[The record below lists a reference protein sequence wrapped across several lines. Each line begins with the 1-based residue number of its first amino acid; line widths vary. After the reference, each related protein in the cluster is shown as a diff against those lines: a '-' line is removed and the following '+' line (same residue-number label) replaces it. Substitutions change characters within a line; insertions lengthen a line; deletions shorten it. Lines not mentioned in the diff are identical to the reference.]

1 MNPRGKQSKTIPMQK
16 KHLLLINRT
25 PFGHHAGSYQFCVF
39 LRDAYSITYVCFD
52 YGFPRISL
60 DGVEVVYVPQRGSRV
75 RRFAQFL
82 TAIRRQLAASRP
94 HLVFLAYFQ
103 GCSLLRLS
111 LRGIPAI
118 LHIATGS
125 VKASLNARRR
135 ENLLL
140 AAESR
145 AFHRVTILS
154 ESFLEPLHLD
164 PRRCTVLPLGSPVHE
179 IPPKSLREFRLF
191 YVGTLRNRHI
201 ERTVEGFCTF
211 AGEMQGILETS
222 YDIVGDGLPGDVGC
236 LMEACRSHPLG
247 SLVTYHGRI
256 PHAELGPFFARCTV
270 GVAFV
275 PITEYYQFQPVT
287 KVFEYLLAGMPVIAT
302 DTLENRKV
310 IDGMNGV
317 LIQDTAE
324 GFHRGLRDLYEARAR
339 FEPENI
345 RKASAHYSWEQIV
358 SRRLRPLLE
367 EAAGAA

>member
-1 MNPRGKQSKTIPMQK
+1 MPKKQ
-16 KHLLLINRT
+16 LLLINRT

-39 LRDAYSITYVCFD
+39 LRDTYAITYVCFD

-60 DGVEVVYVPQRGSRV
+60 DGVEVVYVYQRGSRV
-75 RRFAQFL
+75 RRLAGFL
-82 TAIRRQLAASRP
+82 AAIRRQLTASHP
-94 HLVFLAYFQ
+94 HVVFLAYFQ
-103 GCSLLRLS
+103 GCSVLRLF
-111 LRGIPAI
+111 LRGIPTI

-125 VKASLNARRR
+125 VQVSPGARRR

-154 ESFLEPLHLD
+154 ESFVEPLHLN
-164 PRRCTVLPLGSPVHE
+164 PRKCTVLPLGSPVHE
-179 IPPKSLREFRLF
+179 VPPKTLGEFRLF

-201 ERTVEGFCTF
+201 NRTVEGFCTF

-222 YDIVGDGLPGDVGC
+222 YDIVGDGLPGDVDR
-236 LMEACRSHPLG
+236 LMQACRSHPLG
-247 SLVTYHGRI
+247 SLVKYHGRI

-287 KVFEYLLAGMPVIAT
+287 KVFEYLLAGMPVVAT

-310 IDGMNGV
+310 IDRTNGV

-324 GFHRGLRDLYEARAR
+324 GFYRGLRDLYEARAR
-339 FEPENI
+339 FDPEMI
-345 RKASAHYSWEQIV
+345 RKDSARYSWEQII
-358 SRRLRPLLE
+358 SRTLRPLLE
-367 EAAGAA
+367 GAAGFA